1 VRCEPKDA
9 YGDYEDD
16 NVATVPMSNMP
27 EPPEGLK
34 MEPGMVMQVHALP
47 RSLYTLCRTTPIL
60 CLRFLHIST
69 HISTFRQLTQAHTML
84 HILDERCRNPK
95 LTMSSISQQLTTGQI
110 AVITEVNED
119 TVTLDGNHPLAGKT
133 LNFEVKLGSIMVR
146 DTLDS
151 QTHDLRPSSPNPPHT
166 VVRY

>member
-16 NVATVPMSNMP
+16 NVATVPLSNMP

-47 RSLYTLCRTTPIL
+47 PSPTTLYLAQDDVYPMPPLASHLNSHLYSLLVFPSPRMML
-60 CLRFLHIST
+60 QFLNK
-69 HISTFRQLTQAHTML
+69 R
-84 HILDERCRNPK
+84 RWNPK
-95 LTMSSISQQLTTGQI
+95 LTPSSISRQLTTGQI

-146 DTLDS
+146 HCPDT
-151 QTHDLRPSSPNPPHT
+151 PHI
-166 VVRY
+166 VARYYRL